1 MTTQDTVRPPGSPA
15 TSVTGDRATTHTG
28 SGDVNQDATVNNVTG
43 DQYLN
48 QYIVGSAYSELLR
61 SDSDGGVTY
70 VREHRIVAGDW
81 LTTLRGRFVAPL
93 DFDEGHCRTVIAEYG
108 AVVLSSAPGDG
119 ARTAGL
125 MVLAPRGAEVNGD
138 VQDDLV
144 RTGPDGQP
152 VLVEDPA
159 EEGARLLV
167 DLTSQSGYSL
177 IPLRDALEGLRVRSR
192 RAGSSLVVLVG
203 RGDEEK
209 LPSSLR
215 DLVVRLGRPSPLA
228 VLDRHLESRRVPGTG
243 SAYATP
249 RVRTWADTA
258 TMGEIEEVARRTFTE
273 SKEAGPGE
281 TIGIWVD
288 RALESGEPAPPEDL
302 GAVKGRARAILLAT
316 SLMEGVPVE
325 HLAVGVDRLLS
336 QVSFPDDE
344 TPLLDRPGFQD
355 ELRLC
360 GIETRSERRVYL
372 TRAGRARMLR
382 SAFWDAHPRLHTSFG
397 QWVDALVADRSL
409 SPVDRE
415 RIAERW
421 AEETLRVANHRE
433 VLERVEVWSRQ
444 RRRTSPQAAVLLTSV
459 LRHDRYGWD
468 GREFIYSRARN
479 PALSPDLGQ
488 VLVAVCA
495 RELSAT
501 HPGQAVVRLHLLAG
515 NREAAVADAARAEL
529 ASLTTSHP
537 LYRKLLVR
545 VCDRLRE
552 HGHKPGW
559 DHGTER
565 DLLWDLT
572 APDRLNGVLRERFG
586 RTAVEWRLKSGLGA
600 LFQRER
606 AQTRTYAARWIGS
619 GRRLMEVLLA
629 ASVSAGTLSTLYTS
643 GLRWAEGTAT
653 PEQRELHRADG
664 ELLVRMVD
672 AAEGLDGREPPVAD
686 TSTPDGTP
694 RKEHG

>member
-28 SGDVNQDATVNNVTG
+28 SGDVNQDATVNNVNG
-43 DQYLN
+43 DQYLH

-70 VREHRIVAGDW
+70 VKEHRIVAGDW
-81 LTTLRGRFVAPL
+81 LTTLRRRFVAPL
-93 DFDEGHCRTVIAEYG
+93 DFDEIHCRNVIADHG
-108 AVVLSSAPGDG
+108 AVVLSSSPGDG
-119 ARTAGL
+119 ARTAAL
-125 MVLAPRGAEVNGD
+125 MVLAPKGEEVNRD

-144 RTGPDGQP
+144 RTRPDGQP
-152 VLVEDPA
+152 VLDEA
-159 EEGARLLV
+159 TLEEGARLLV
-167 DLTSQSGYSL
+167 DLTGESGYPL
-177 IPLRDALEGLRVRSR
+177 TPLRDALEGLRVRVH
-192 RAGSSLVVLVG
+192 RAGASLVVLVG

-209 LPSSLR
+209 LSSSLR

-228 VLDRHLESRRVPGTG
+228 VLDRHLESREVPDTGT
-243 SAYATP
+243 AYATQ
-249 RVRTWADTA
+249 RVRTWAATA
-258 TMGEIEEVARRTFTE
+258 TMGEIEEVARRTFTAYR
-273 SKEAGPGE
+273 EAGPGE
-281 TIGIWVD
+281 TIGDWVET
-288 RALESGEPAPPEDL
+288 ALEAGEAAPPEDL
-302 GAVKGRARAILLAT
+302 EAVKGRARAILLAT

-360 GIETRSERRVYL
+360 GIETRAERRVYL

-409 SPVDRE
+409 SPVDRD

-421 AEETLRVANHRE
+421 AEQTLRIANHRE
-433 VLERVEVWSRQ
+433 VLDRVEVWSRQ
-444 RRRTSPQAAVLLTSV
+444 RRWTAPQAAVLLTRV
-459 LRHDRYGWD
+459 LRHDRYGWN
-468 GREFIYSRARN
+468 GRDFIYSKAKY
-479 PALSPDLGQ
+479 ASLSPEFGQ

-495 RELSAT
+495 RELAAT
-501 HPGQAVVRLHLLAG
+501 HPEQAIVRLHLLAG
-515 NREAAVADAARAEL
+515 NGDTAVADAARSEL
-529 ASLTTSHP
+529 VSLTTRRP
-537 LYRKLLVR
+537 LYLKLLVR

-552 HGHKPGW
+552 HCHKPGW
-559 DHGTER
+559 DHGTDR

-572 APDRLNGVLRERFG
+572 PPDRLTGVLRERIG
-586 RTAVEWRLKSGLGA
+586 RTALEWRLKSGLGA

-629 ASVSAGTLSTLYTS
+629 ASVSAGTLPSLYTS
-643 GLRWAEGTAT
+643 GLRWADGAAT

-672 AAEGLDGREPPVAD
+672 AAEGLGGRESSVAG
-686 TSTPDGTP
+686 TSTPAGTP
-694 RKEHG
+694 RRENG